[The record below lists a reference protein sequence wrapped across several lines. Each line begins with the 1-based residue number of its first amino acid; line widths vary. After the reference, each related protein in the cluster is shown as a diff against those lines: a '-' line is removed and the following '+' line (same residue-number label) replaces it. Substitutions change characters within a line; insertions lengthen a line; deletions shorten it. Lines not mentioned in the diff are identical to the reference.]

1 MQKGFDFDPSEI
13 PAKTLSLKRQISGL
27 SFLRLLLFI
36 GVLGSGILFFSDSG
50 FWIIPFVLV
59 LGAFVKAIQRFN
71 FLKNQEA
78 IYESLQ
84 MIQLENQFRADRK
97 LRIWTGEKNFWKKAI
112 LSPMTWI
119 SLGTT
124 LFFN

>member
-27 SFLRLLLFI
+27 SFLRLLLII

-84 MIQLENQFRADRK
+84 MIQLENQFRADRNS
-97 LRIWTGEKNFWKKAI
+97 RIWTGEKNFWKKAI